1 MGQPEMRG
9 TSEVPFALEELFYS
23 RTDTRGVIQSGNEIF
38 RRTAGFEWS
47 EMIGAPHKIVRHPD
61 TPRAV
66 FRVLWDA
73 IKEGYPMG
81 AYVKNRAKGG
91 GWYWVF
97 AVVMPIERGYVSV
110 RLKPT
115 SDLSDRIHSFYRELS
130 ARERAEALDPGE
142 SAGLLRDFAERGG
155 YSNYTAFMAYALA
168 LELTERDR
176 RLGRTADENTRML
189 AELNTAMGRLTKEQ
203 FGLLRSFEALQ
214 SVPNNMRIVAS
225 RLEPS
230 GGPVSAISENYKAS
244 SAVISER
251 LRKFV
256 AGRDNLCGQMAYQ
269 VARAVF
275 QLGCARVLNEMS
287 ENFMGEEAQPSQPR
301 EGHTRDEERTL
312 LQSLV
317 VRGTA
322 DANAAMRQAAE
333 LADDMMDQSR
343 DLRRQLLGL
352 DTIRVL
358 GRVECGRMRDTN
370 GGLAATI
377 DQLDSFHDDIKGR
390 LEAILSLSEEIEHWL
405 GRYLRAERTAA

>member
-1 MGQPEMRG
+1 MTKMGQPALRG
-9 TSEVPFALEELFYS
+9 TNEVPFALEELFYS

-73 IKEGYPMG
+73 LKKGYPMG
-81 AYVKNRAKGG
+81 AYVKNKAKGG

-97 AVVMPIERGYVSV
+97 AVVMPIEGGYLSV

-115 SDLSDRIHSFYRELS
+115 SELSDEIHQLYRDLS
-130 ARERAEALDPGE
+130 ARERAESLDPEE
-142 SAGLLRDFAERGG
+142 SATLLRDFAERGG
-155 YSNYTAFMAYALA
+155 YSSYTAFMAYALA

-176 RLGRTADENTRML
+176 RLNRNADENTRML

-256 AGRDNLCGQMAYQ
+256 AGRGNLCGQMAFQ

-287 ENFMGEEAQPSQPR
+287 TNFMGEEAQNDQPR
-301 EGHTRDEERTL
+301 EDERAL

-317 VRGTA
+317 AKGTA

-333 LADDMMDQSR
+333 LADDMMNQSR
-343 DLRRQLLGL
+343 DIRRQLLGL

-358 GRVECGRMRDTN
+358 GRVECGRMRDAN

-390 LEAILSLSEEIEHWL
+390 LEAILALSEEIEHWL
-405 GRYLRAERTAA
+405 GRYLRAGRSAA